1 MFIKNFDIRWSDLD
15 ANRHLA
21 NSAYIN
27 MMSHT
32 RMEFLNSL
40 GITMKQMEQNQLGPV
55 VFYEHI
61 YYFRE
66 VLPGKPL
73 SVSLEVKGLS
83 EDGTFFEFEHRF
95 YTFDG
100 KNVATCEM
108 MGAWINLHTRHL
120 EAPTSVMR
128 AAFENADRSTD
139 FKILTKEDTR
149 KFGRKPKDLP
159 AGFP

>member
-1 MFIKNFDIRWSDLD
+1 MFTKNFDIRWSDLD

-32 RMEFLNSL
+32 RMEFLNGL
-40 GITMKQMEQNQLGPV
+40 GLTMKQMEQNQMSPV

-66 VLPGKPL
+66 VFPGKPL

-95 YTFDG
+95 YTHEG
-100 KNVATCEM
+100 KNIATCDM
-108 MGAWINLHTRHL
+108 MGAWIHLQTRQL
-120 EAPTSVMR
+120 TPPTATML
-128 AAFENADRSTD
+128 AAFENANRSED

-149 KFGRKPKDLP
+149 KFGKKPKDLP
-159 AGFP
+159 AS

>member
-1 MFIKNFDIRWSDLD
+1 MFIKNFEVRWSDLD

-21 NSAYIN
+21 NSAYVN

-40 GITMKQMEQNQLGPV
+40 GLTLNQMAQNQLSPV
-55 VFYEHI
+55 VFHEHI

-66 VLPGKPL
+66 VFPGKPI

-83 EDGTFFEFEHRF
+83 EDGTFFEFEHNF
-95 YTFDG
+95 YTHEG
-100 KNVATCEM
+100 KNIATCDM
-108 MGAWINLHTRHL
+108 MGAWIHLQTRKL
-120 EAPTSVMR
+120 ASPTATML
-128 AAFENADRSTD
+128 AAFENADRNEN
-139 FKILTKEDTR
+139 FRILTKEDTR

-159 AGFP
+159 AF